1 MHIWRNHLVAGCVDK
16 AAFGKHGLLHIFY
29 ELYGAE
35 RTSIFTAALSRL
47 FTAYLQVCVPV
58 WGGGGG
64 ARLVCA
70 LCRGA
75 RGVGAYVPTQTGP
88 HAPPPPPAPQ
98 LNGFTCG
105 MADVALVSRAEAQRA
120 DLLTTADVRCL
131 DAAATFVGLPSPLEL
146 VAGGEAPVRACGGG
160 GGGGGGLG
168 VDAGAGAVCCVR
180 ETTW

>member
-64 ARLVCA
+64 ARLRVGC
-70 LCRGA
+70 
-75 RGVGAYVPTQTGP
+75 GV
-88 HAPPPPPAPQ
+88 
-98 LNGFTCG
+98 
-105 MADVALVSRAEAQRA
+105 
-120 DLLTTADVRCL
+120 
-131 DAAATFVGLPSPLEL
+131 
-146 VAGGEAPVRACGGG
+146 
-160 GGGGGGLG
+160 G